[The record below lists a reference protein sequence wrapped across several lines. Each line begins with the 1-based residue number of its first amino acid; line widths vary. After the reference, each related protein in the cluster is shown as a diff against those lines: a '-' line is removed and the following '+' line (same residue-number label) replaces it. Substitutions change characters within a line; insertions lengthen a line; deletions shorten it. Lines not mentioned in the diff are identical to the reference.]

1 MAKYSDQFKLMIVK
15 EFQEGH
21 LGYILLAN
29 KHGMPSS
36 SPIKRWVKLYEKF
49 GLEGLRMKH
58 HLMSSSFGI
67 SSLQAM
73 PGESIKGSRWR
84 SLCSQKKW
92 KKLR

>member
-1 MAKYSDQFKLMIVK
+1 
-15 EFQEGH
+15 
-21 LGYILLAN
+21 
-29 KHGMPSS
+29 
-36 SPIKRWVKLYEKF
+36 
-49 GLEGLRMKH
+49 MKH